1 MENTNKEDGKFQDN
15 TQCNID
21 SKGIGLRAGIGFAGL
36 AMSIFQIYQIFWQ
49 GADKLTIFIP
59 LFITSIGFVQAK
71 EKYCIAFGI
80 MDILKAGKPELL
92 VPQIKNIAKITLISL
107 IISAV
112 LTGLI
117 YLI

>member
-1 MENTNKEDGKFQDN
+1 MQNNDQQNTG
-15 TQCNID
+15 CNLD
-21 SKGIGLRAGIGFAGL
+21 SKGIGLRAGIGLIGL
-36 AMSIFQIYQIFWQ
+36 AMSAFQLYQIFWE

-59 LFITSIGFVQAK
+59 FFITSIGFVQAK
-71 EKYCIAFGI
+71 EKYCVAFGI

-92 VPQIKNIAKITLISL
+92 TPQLKSIAKITLISI
-107 IISAV
+107 IISTI